1 MFFIIIFPVSTKK
14 LKNTFAY
21 KMNSKIEYDRN
32 LLHLYENKKQQQKK
46 KIGKEIA
53 FILRPKK
60 STNEL

>member
-46 KIGKEIA
+46 KDRKRNCIYFA
-53 FILRPKK
+53 TKK
-60 STNEL
+60 KY